1 MLEAEFRA
9 LFEAAGDAIVVCDE
23 GQRIVLVN
31 EKAEE
36 VFGWPA
42 EEIIGAELQALVPSR
57 FRPRHQSHC
66 RDFIGGDV
74 SRELMSN
81 RPELAGLRKSGD
93 EFPVE
98 ITLAKVSTETGT
110 LVASIVR
117 DTTERHRM
125 EQVLRERQAELEE
138 LVESKD
144 QLIASISH
152 EIRTPLTS
160 IVGFAKLL
168 HDSASEIP
176 ESERSEMVEMLIQQ
190 SGDLTNIV
198 EDLLTAAKADLGR
211 LEFSRVPVDLRAQ
224 ASQVLESLGP
234 GGPGPVLAA
243 GETVRCQGDPARV
256 RQIIRNLVVNAL
268 RYGGPNVRIEVGRS
282 PEGGYL
288 LVVDDGPGIPEQDR
302 EKVFEAYGRGPDL
315 EGLAPSL
322 GLGLYISRSLARLMG
337 GELTYRYEG
346 GESIFELT
354 LPIAES
360 G

>member
-1 MLEAEFRA
+1 LLEAEFRA

-23 GQRIVLVN
+23 EQRVVLVN
-31 EKAEE
+31 GEAEDL
-36 VFGWPA
+36 FGWSA
-42 EEIIGAELQALVPSR
+42 EEIIGAELQTLIPSR
-57 FRPRHQSHC
+57 FRPHHRNHC
-66 RDFIGGDV
+66 RAFIGGDV
-74 SRELMSN
+74 ARKLMSD

-98 ITLAKVSTETGT
+98 VTLAKVPTETGT

-117 DTTERHRM
+117 DVTERHRM
-125 EQVLRERQAELEE
+125 EQSLRERRAELEE
-138 LVESKD
+138 MVESKD

-160 IVGFAKLL
+160 IVGFARLL
-168 HDSASEIP
+168 HDSASELP
-176 ESERSEMVEMLIQQ
+176 ESERTEMVEMLIQQ

-198 EDLLTAAKADLGR
+198 EDLLTVAKADLGK
-211 LEFSRVPVDLRAQ
+211 LELTRVSVDLRAQ

-234 GGPGPVLAA
+234 DESGPVPLA

-288 LVVDDGPGIPEQDR
+288 LVVDDGTGIPEQDR
-302 EKVFEAYGRGPDL
+302 ERVFEAYGRGPDL
-315 EGLAPSL
+315 AGLAPSL

-337 GELTYRYEG
+337 GELTYRYVG
-346 GESIFELT
+346 GESIFELA